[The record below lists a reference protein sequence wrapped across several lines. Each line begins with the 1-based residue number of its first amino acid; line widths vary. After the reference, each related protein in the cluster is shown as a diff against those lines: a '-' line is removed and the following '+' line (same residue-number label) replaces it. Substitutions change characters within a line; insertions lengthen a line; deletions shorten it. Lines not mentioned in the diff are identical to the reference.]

1 MRRGEF
7 FSGSTNIRVIGVGGG
22 GSNAVNRM
30 IRSGIQGVEFIV
42 ANTDTAAL
50 AQSQASIRIP
60 LGVHL
65 TNGRSTGGDIA
76 LGERAAY
83 ESLDELR
90 EVIEGA
96 DMLFLASGLGG
107 GTGTGA
113 TPVIA
118 ELAQEMGILTIA
130 IVTRPFSFEG
140 GKRAKV
146 AAASLDKLQ
155 THTNTLIAIPN
166 DRLLG
171 LVNERTSL
179 DTAFRLADDVLCQGI
194 QVISDLITVPGLIN
208 LDFADVKAVMSTPG
222 GALMTVGQGKGK
234 GRARK
239 AAEQAIRSP
248 LLDMTITG
256 ARSLLV
262 NVTTGPDV
270 SLQEVN
276 EAVGHIRDTAHPGA
290 NLIFGAVIDAE
301 MGPEMRITVVAKG
314 FEPPHT
320 QSRPAFQPEVKRVRM
335 PAFRQRPEPAMVP
348 APPRI
353 SLRDFSVPTFLRS
366 R

>member
-1 MRRGEF
+1 MPELRPSILAWHLVQLRTYNSAPNSSC
-7 FSGSTNIRVIGVGGG
+7 SGVPR
-22 GSNAVNRM
+22 
-30 IRSGIQGVEFIV
+30 
-42 ANTDTAAL
+42 
-50 AQSQASIRIP
+50 
-60 LGVHL
+60 
-65 TNGRSTGGDIA
+65 RSTGGNVS

-90 EVIEGA
+90 DVIEGA
-96 DMLFLASGLGG
+96 DMLFLAAGLGG

-118 ELAQEMGILTIA
+118 ELAQELGILTIA

-140 GKRAKV
+140 RQRAQV
-146 AAASLDKLQ
+146 ATDSLDKLQ
-155 THTNTLIAIPN
+155 AHTNTLIAIPN

-171 LVNERTSL
+171 LVSERTSL

-222 GALMTVGQGKGK
+222 GALMTIGQGKGK
-234 GRARK
+234 ERARQ

-276 EAVGHIRDTAHPGA
+276 EAVGHIRDTAHPSA

-301 MGPEMRITVVAKG
+301 MGPELRLTVIAKG
-314 FEPPHT
+314 FEPAHGRTP
-320 QSRPAFQPEVKRVRM
+320 PPFQPEAKETRM
-335 PAFRQRPEPAMVP
+335 PAFRARPEPVMAHAAA
-348 APPRI
+348 APSRF